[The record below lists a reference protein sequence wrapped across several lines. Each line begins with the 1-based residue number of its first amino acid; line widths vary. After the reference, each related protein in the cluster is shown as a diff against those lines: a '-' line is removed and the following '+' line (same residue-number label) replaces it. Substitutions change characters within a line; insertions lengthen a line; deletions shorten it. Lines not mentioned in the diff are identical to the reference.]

1 MGFDEVAD
9 ELYRGPPEE
18 FTAARDAAV
27 RAARKAGERRLAA
40 ELKELRRPTR
50 AAWVSNT
57 LVRERPEEVG
67 PLVELGEAL
76 RRAQAELDGAGLR
89 ELGARQHAVVGAMAQ
104 EAGRL
109 ASAAGRPVGDDVLEE
124 VRRTLHAVLA
134 DPEAARRWAEG
145 RLVRPLRAEAGFP
158 AVGAGPGAEPGAV
171 RDLGAARERRRAREA
186 RAGRREAERRA
197 AEERRAERERRRG
210 EERRAAVDAERAV
223 AARRAELEAARE
235 RLAGA
240 RERADALA
248 EELAAAREAVA
259 AAEEG
264 ERAARAAVGDA
275 ERAARRAGRRRPP
288 Q

>member
-50 AAWVSNT
+50 AAWVSNV

-76 RRAQAELDGAGLR
+76 RRAQAELDGAQLR
-89 ELGARQHAVVGAMAQ
+89 ELGARQHAVVAAMAQ

-158 AVGAGPGAEPGAV
+158 AVAAEPGAV
-171 RDLGAARERRRAREA
+171 RDLDAARDRRRAREA

-197 AEERRAERERRRG
+197 AEERRAERERRKG
-210 EERRAAVDAERAV
+210 EERRAAKDAERAV
-223 AARRAELEAARE
+223 AARRAELETARE

-240 RERADALA
+240 RERAGALA
-248 EELAAAREAVA
+248 DELAAAREAVA
-259 AAEEG
+259 AAEEA
-264 ERAARAAVGDA
+264 EWAARAAVGDA
-275 ERAARRAGRRRPP
+275 ERAARRAERRRPP
-288 Q
+288 G